1 MANLWRGLLW
11 QGLIY
16 LPVLAYLVAQVTR
29 DFRRGNFVIAG
40 LGVLCV
46 AWVFMNTPIPTHAVR
61 LDLPQ
66 PASFR

>member
-1 MANLWRGLLW
+1 M
-11 QGLIY
+11 Y
-16 LPVLAYLVAQVTR
+16 LPIILYVLAQSIR

-40 LGVLCV
+40 IGAVCL

-66 PASFR
+66 PASVR